1 MKKHR
6 LISLF
11 GFFVILVAPTLVF
24 GGGFAINENGTKAV
38 GMGGAFAAQ
47 ADDPSA
53 VYFNPAGI
61 VQLEGTQVYG
71 GLSIIIPSATY
82 TSNGTSALSAAGQTT
97 DSVDVTFFIPN
108 FYATHKLNDQV
119 SFGFGEFSNFGLSTE
134 WDENW
139 EGRYIT
145 GGVLSQIE
153 TISLNPVVAYRPH
166 QRISLSAGPVLQ
178 HLAIELK
185 NKIPNLLQ
193 PGGADGDA
201 KFTGDNWDW
210 GYNLGI
216 LFWITDD
223 VKFGASYRS
232 KVEHTISDGK
242 LRFNP
247 QGINT
252 FTSTRFDADFTTP
265 AVMYL
270 GLAYTI
276 LEKLTFEFDGQW
288 TEWSSYD
295 KLEADYNPSI
305 GQGPFARSGIAKD
318 KKWEDGWAYR
328 FGVNY
333 KLNEQWALRA
343 GLIFDESPVPDEYV
357 DPGLPSG
364 DRVLYAIGSTFDMNN
379 FTFEFAYNYLDD
391 EGRTFNNEVGADPY
405 SAIGLGRVT
414 GEFDDVDAHIFS
426 LNLVYR
432 F

>member
-6 LISLF
+6 FISFIGIFVMLI
-11 GFFVILVAPTLVF
+11 APTLVF
-24 GGGFAINENGTKAV
+24 GNGFAINENGTKAV

-53 VYFNPAGI
+53 IYFNPAGI

-71 GLSIIIPSATY
+71 GMAIIIPSATF
-82 TSNGTSALSAAGQTT
+82 TSNGTSALGAAGQTT
-97 DSVDVTFFIPN
+97 DSEDVTFFIPN

-134 WDENW
+134 WDKKW

-145 GGVLSQIE
+145 GGILSQIE

-166 QRISLSAGPVLQ
+166 QRISLSVGPVLQ
-178 HLAIELK
+178 YLAIELK
-185 NKIPNLLQ
+185 NKVPNLLQ
-193 PGGADGDA
+193 PGGADGNA
-201 KFTGDNWDW
+201 KFTGDNFDW
-210 GYNLGI
+210 GYNLGL

-232 KVEHTISDGK
+232 EVEHTISDGK

-247 QGINT
+247 EGINT
-252 FTSTRFDADFTTP
+252 FTSTRFDADLTTP

-276 LEKLTFEFDGQW
+276 LEGKLTFEFDGQW
-288 TEWSSYD
+288 TEWSAYE
-295 KLEADYNPSI
+295 KLEATYNPPI
-305 GQGPFARSGIAKD
+305 GQGPFARSGISKD
-318 KKWEDGWAYR
+318 KKWEDVWAYR

-333 KLNEQWALRA
+333 KLNEQWAVRA
-343 GLIFDESPVPDEYV
+343 GLIFDESPIPDEHV

-364 DRVLYAIGSTFDMNN
+364 DRVLYTIGSTFNMSN

-391 EGRTFNNEVGADPY
+391 EGATFNNEVGDF
-405 SAIGLGRVT
+405 SALGIGRVT